1 MEHTREFYIEE
12 FRKAAERHEYFL
24 YRKKAEEMTLEELKD
39 AYMTMQN
46 YLSDMRVYGSLY

>member
-1 MEHTREFYIEE
+1 MQ
-12 FRKAAERHEYFL
+12 L
-24 YRKKAEEMTLEELKD
+24 YHRNAEEMTLEELKD